1 MTPTEQIQ
9 EKLLSLQAAIQ
20 EANPRMP
27 VLLQEIHRAIKNDP
41 ATVTV
46 LSEDE
51 LAILVLGLKTHT
63 ATAIV
68 TAKPTVASK
77 RSLAKV
83 SSADLGF

>member
-9 EKLLSLQAAIQ
+9 EKLLSLQTAIQ

-27 VLLQEIHRAIKNDP
+27 VLLQEIHRAVKNDP
-41 ATVTV
+41 ACVTI

-63 ATAIV
+63 AVSIATTAPKAA
-68 TAKPTVASK
+68 AKKALS
-77 RSLAKV
+77 KV